1 MPFAKFEATLPVNST
16 NEGMEEDQNDIEKGK
31 SNQFTGKNTS
41 GKTPSNFLRYSG
53 MATQMLGTILVFTY
67 AGYKLDQWQM
77 NKTPVWTLVLSLFSI
92 AASLYLLIRSMPK
105 LK

>member
-1 MPFAKFEATLPVNST
+1 
-16 NEGMEEDQNDIEKGK
+16 MEEDKNDWKKQENKSFAGKG
-31 SNQFTGKNTS
+31 NS

-53 MATQMLGTILVFTY
+53 MAMQMLGTILVFTY

-77 NKTPVWTLVLSLFSI
+77 NKTPIWTLVLSLTSI

>member
-1 MPFAKFEATLPVNST
+1 
-16 NEGMEEDQNDIEKGK
+16 MEEDKNEWGKQENKPFSNKG
-31 SNQFTGKNTS
+31 NS
-41 GKTPSNFLRYSG
+41 GKTPSNFIRYSG
-53 MATQMLGTILVFTY
+53 MAMQMLGTILVFTY

-77 NKTPVWTLVLSLFSI
+77 NKTPIWTLVLSLTSI